1 MTPGFKIEVRPLR
14 KTDDTAAVSEIYA
27 ASWRAAYRGL
37 VPDAYLDALTGA
49 RWLPKLQNLAQS
61 GQQALLACHAGQPV
75 GICTFCAA
83 RDEGRAGWGG
93 VVSLYLLPGYWGKG
107 IGVKLLGAAVAELRR
122 QGYANLYLWVLQ
134 GNTRA
139 EQFYRRNGFL
149 PSGDTL
155 PLQLAG
161 STLTECRY
169 QLAASDKQ

>member
-1 MTPGFKIEVRPLR
+1 MTPTSKIEVRPLR

-37 VPDAYLDALTGA
+37 VPDAYLATLTGA
-49 RWLPKLQNLAQS
+49 RWLPKLQDLAQS
-61 GQQALLACHAGQPV
+61 GQQALLACCEGQPI

-83 RDEGRAGWGG
+83 RDEGRPGWGE

-107 IGVKLLGAAVAELRR
+107 AGAKLLRAAVAELHR

-149 PSGDTL
+149 PCGDTL

-161 STLTECRY
+161 SELIECRW
-169 QLAASDKQ
+169 QLAASEQV